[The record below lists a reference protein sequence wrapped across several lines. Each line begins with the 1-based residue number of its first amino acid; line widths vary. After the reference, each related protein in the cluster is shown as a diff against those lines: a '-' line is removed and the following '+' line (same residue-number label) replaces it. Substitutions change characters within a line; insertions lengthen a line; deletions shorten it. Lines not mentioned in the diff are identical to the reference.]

1 MRRSL
6 LLLVALATMIL
17 LGSCSVMRDVPRS
30 DLVAVAPESA
40 GKFARFS
47 AARGQRVYG
56 YTTTDG
62 RFHSLPGWARVEG
75 DSVAFHRPEGSAGWP
90 PQRQPALTERVAVA
104 DLTSVRSEAVGTLP
118 TVLLVVVGVGLL
130 GLFVLG
136 KVMSGLG

>member
-6 LLLVALATMIL
+6 LLLFALTTMVL
-17 LGSCSVMRDVPRS
+17 LGSCTAMREVPRS
-30 DLVAVAPESA
+30 DLVAVPP
-40 GKFARFS
+40 GS
-47 AARGQRVYG
+47 AAKGQRIYG

-62 RFHSLPGWARVEG
+62 RFHAFPGWARVEG

-104 DLTSVRSEAVGTLP
+104 NLQSVRSEAVGTLP

-130 GLFVLG
+130 GLLILG